1 MMLQTKILL
10 MTALIH
16 TSGLALAS
24 SQSEDSERFGTYFI
38 RCITQ
43 PSPQIW
49 RRENLELFLKTSPD
63 EGHLAAALKLNPS
76 SKLERYIKLLI
87 TDRSKFPTDNE
98 KKVLLWHHN
107 NCDTSEISKFHSK
120 ALREALFEFD
130 VLKEELDADIRSDS
144 LTLEGIADRSADL
157 IIWFDNNKDL
167 LMPFINENAKKQF
180 LESAEK
186 IKVEFLAGIEELLSR
201 YEQ

>member
-98 KKVLLWHHN
+98 KKFYFGTIITAIHLKYQSSTVRHFGRHCLNL
-107 NCDTSEISKFHSK
+107 TS
-120 ALREALFEFD
+120 
-130 VLKEELDADIRSDS
+130 LKKN
-144 LTLEGIADRSADL
+144 LTQTFGQTL
-157 IIWFDNNKDL
+157 
-167 LMPFINENAKKQF
+167 
-180 LESAEK
+180 
-186 IKVEFLAGIEELLSR
+186 
-201 YEQ
+201 